1 MKITEA
7 VRGAWRRVAGVS
19 PAASPQGI
27 EKKRRTSGLP
37 SIFNSYGPLTEAMP
51 KPTPYNLRRFSETP
65 IARRAINCIKDRI
78 AGMRWRVQPR
88 QGYSLESIP
97 FGAERIRILTSNF
110 EAPNPEDSF
119 RSLAEQVLEDIIVG
133 GYGAIEVQVNPG
145 WEGTDLGIDE
155 NLHVSQK
162 RRDMGHPAGQ
172 PTAAVSTQT
181 MSTRTVPLA
190 MWPVD
195 GASIRMNL
203 DWDGSPQSQRYL
215 QVVDQSNSKIA
226 LDDDELIYIRL
237 NPRTHTPFGLGRLEV
252 AFETINAFLGAHRY
266 ASRLA
271 SNSVVQYALWLQDL
285 TPEHHERLIR
295 WWQDE
300 IEGTGKVPILS
311 VESKPEVLRFGGG
324 TDADLRL
331 QWQEFLLRVVA
342 SAFDLP
348 PFYLGVERDVN
359 RSTAEE
365 MNDLAFHQAIVPTA
379 RLLAEHLT
387 RGAISKR
394 LGWNDLEF
402 VFAELD
408 TTDPLEEAQIQQIL
422 LQNGVLTVNEVR
434 RMRGLGEIQG

>member
-19 PAASPQGI
+19 AADSSTAV
-27 EKKRRTSGLP
+27 EKRRRTSGLP
-37 SIFNSYGPLTEAMP
+37 SIFSSYGPLTEAMP

-88 QGYSLESIP
+88 QGFALESLP
-97 FGAERIRILTSNF
+97 FGAERVRLLTSNF
-110 EAPNPEDSF
+110 ESPNPDDSF

-133 GYGAIEVQVNPG
+133 GYGAIEVQRNGG
-145 WEGTDLGIDE
+145 WEGQPREMEHPADE
-155 NLHVSQK
+155 NSATSLHNL
-162 RRDMGHPAGQ
+162 
-172 PTAAVSTQT
+172 
-181 MSTRTVPLA
+181 PLA
-190 MWPVD
+190 MWAVD

-203 DWDGSPQSQRYL
+203 EWDGAPTSQRYL
-215 QVVDQSNSKIA
+215 QVNDQSNTKIE

-266 ASRLA
+266 AGRLA

-365 MNDLAFHQAIVPTA
+365 MNDLAFRQAVVPTA
-379 RLLAEHLT
+379 RLLAEALT
-387 RGAISKR
+387 RGAISKK
-394 LGWNDLEF
+394 LGWDDLEF
-402 VFAELD
+402 VFAD
-408 TTDPLEEAQIQQIL
+408 VDATDPLEEAQIQEIL
-422 LQNGVLTVNEVR
+422 LRNGVLTVNEVR
-434 RMRGLGEIQG
+434 RMRGLEALGESQTFSR